1 MEKPPDLSQCAD
13 LIEAAQKTWEWAH
26 YSTDPEQDNTYLVL
40 NTIVDQMI
48 KDGTRPLDINF
59 ADLRAA
65 VMEGFLRWAR
75 ERSENLTYRI
85 SVEDA
90 FRRLTQENIID
101 APPDGGHTGIP
112 AQPRWLGNRMEDYE
126 EYHDDDDGDEEEE

>member
-1 MEKPPDLSQCAD
+1 MAD
-13 LIEAAQKTWEWAH
+13 LIEAAQKTWDWAH
-26 YSTDPEQDNTYLVL
+26 HSTDPEQDNTYLVL

-48 KDGTRPLDINF
+48 KGGTHPLDINF
-59 ADLRAA
+59 DQLRTA

-75 ERSENLTYRI
+75 ERSENLTFRS

-90 FRRLTQENIID
+90 FRRLTQENIIE

-112 AQPRWLGNRMEDYE
+112 PMARNPNGRLRRVPLRR
-126 EYHDDDDGDEEEE
+126 